1 MKSKVGERRWE
12 ILAKDKARDEQ
23 QIIKTLL
30 ANRGITTKTGRKEF
44 FNPAAPAKIKLKELG
59 ISPKSVEK
67 AILRLKKAKKNK
79 EKIFIYGDY
88 DADGICATAIVWE
101 CLYSL
106 GFDVLPYIP
115 ERFSEGYGINVESVG
130 KLKEADDKFKLVI
143 TVDNGIVASKEI
155 EAVNKLGVDVIIS
168 DHHQKEATLPKAHAI
183 IYTDRICGA
192 AVAWIF
198 AREILKKFKISSL
211 KFNIQEAIGLS
222 GIGTIADQM
231 PLTGFNRSFA
241 KSGLGELRRTKRPG
255 LLEIYRGSRIDP
267 NTIGTYE
274 VNYIIAPR
282 INAMGRIEHGIDSL
296 RMLCTTS
303 RQKAVELANKLGKV
317 NQLRQKIV
325 EEVLVTARKSF
336 AVEKKQKIIIISNA
350 SYHEGVIGL
359 AAGKLV
365 EEFYLPAIVI
375 SRGEKISKASARS
388 ISGFNIIEAIRHFDD
403 ILEAGGGHPM
413 AAGFSILTERIEDF
427 TQKMLLYSAEM
438 VSDDMLSKKLKIDM
452 ELDFDQLTPKL
463 HETLKEG
470 EPFGIG
476 NPQPVFM
483 TRNVEVIDSRIVGK
497 EKDHLKLKLKDKGAS
512 FWAVGFGMAE
522 AFSDLGPEKKI
533 DVAYNLEEN
542 AWNGSV
548 SLELK
553 LKDLRLGR

>member
-1 MKSKVGERRWE
+1 
-12 ILAKDKARDEQ
+12 
-23 QIIKTLL
+23 
-30 ANRGITTKTGRKEF
+30 
-44 FNPAAPAKIKLKELG
+44 
-59 ISPKSVEK
+59 
-67 AILRLKKAKKNK
+67 
-79 EKIFIYGDY
+79 
-88 DADGICATAIVWE
+88 
-101 CLYSL
+101 
-106 GFDVLPYIP
+106 
-115 ERFSEGYGINVESVG
+115 
-130 KLKEADDKFKLVI
+130 
-143 TVDNGIVASKEI
+143 
-155 EAVNKLGVDVIIS
+155 
-168 DHHQKEATLPKAHAI
+168 
-183 IYTDRICGA
+183 
-192 AVAWIF
+192 
-198 AREILKKFKISSL
+198 
-211 KFNIQEAIGLS
+211 
-222 GIGTIADQM
+222 
-231 PLTGFNRSFA
+231 
-241 KSGLGELRRTKRPG
+241 
-255 LLEIYRGSRIDP
+255 LEIYRGSRIDP

-303 RQKAVELANKLGKV
+303 RQNAVELANKLGRV

-336 AVEKKQKIIIISNA
+336 TVEKKQKIIIISDA

-388 ISGFNIIEAIRHFDD
+388 ISGFNIIEAIRHFDGM
-403 ILEAGGGHPM
+403 LEAGGGHPM

-452 ELDFDQLTPKL
+452 ELEFDQLTPKL
-463 HETLKEG
+463 YETLKEG

-483 TRNVEVIDSRIVGK
+483 TQDVEVVDSRIIGK
-497 EKDHLKLKLKDKGAS
+497 EKNHLKLKLKDKGVS

-522 AFSDLGPEKKI
+522 AFSGLGPEKKI